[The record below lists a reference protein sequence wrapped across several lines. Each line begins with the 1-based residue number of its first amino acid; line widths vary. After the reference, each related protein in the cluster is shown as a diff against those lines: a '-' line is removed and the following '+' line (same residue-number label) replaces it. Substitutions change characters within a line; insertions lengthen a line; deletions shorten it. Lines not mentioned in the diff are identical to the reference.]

1 MPVMVQTRDDGPT
14 AGKTGSCLIVAPAQR
29 HRRLRHLAR
38 LLHASGWQVAMVAD
52 VEVALAA
59 CRRRMP
65 GLMLV
70 AADGD
75 LGLDV
80 LRRLARLPGRGR
92 CAVFALAEAPDAMLL
107 GRMVV
112 AGAADCISP
121 RIDADVLRV
130 KLRQARLRHVL

>member
-1 MPVMVQTRDDGPT
+1 MLVMTQTRDDMHTTKNGDP
-14 AGKTGSCLIVAPAQR
+14 CLIVAPA
-29 HRRLRHLAR
+29 RRRQGLRHLAG
-38 LLHASGWQVAMVAD
+38 LLRASGWRVEMVAD
-52 VEVALAA
+52 AQAALAA

-65 GLMLV
+65 ALMLV

-75 LGLDV
+75 FGLDV

-92 CAVFALAEAPDAMLL
+92 CAVFAVADAPDAMLL

>member
-1 MPVMVQTRDDGPT
+1 MLAHNEMRMMENAD
-14 AGKTGSCLIVAPAQR
+14 ACLIVAPARRQR
-29 HRRLRHLAR
+29 GLRHLAG
-38 LLHASGWQVAMVAD
+38 LLRASGWRVEMAAD
-52 VEVALAA
+52 AQAALAA

-75 LGLDV
+75 LGLDM

-92 CAVFALAEAPDAMLL
+92 CTVFALADAPDAMQL

-121 RIDADVLRV
+121 AIDAEVLRV

>member
-1 MPVMVQTRDDGPT
+1 MLAMMQRRDDTRTTEGAEP
-14 AGKTGSCLIVAPAQR
+14 CLIVAPAGRQ
-29 HRRLRHLAR
+29 RRLRR
-38 LLHASGWQVAMVAD
+38 LCGLLRGAGWRVQVVAD
-52 VEVALAA
+52 AQAALAA

-65 GLMLV
+65 RLMLV

-75 LGLDV
+75 PGLDL
-80 LRRLARLPGRGR
+80 LRRLARLPGRER
-92 CAVFALAEAPDAMLL
+92 CTVFALADAPDAMQL

-121 RIDADVLRV
+121 AIDAEVLRV